1 MDRGFRSFEFN
12 QPRGQPLKIDIGRIE
27 GQRVYDNNKTLIGV
41 IRNVL
46 KRQKLHSGSLH

>member
-27 GQRVYDNNKTLIGV
+27 GQRVYDNNKTLA
-41 IRNVL
+41 NSL
-46 KRQKLHSGSLH
+46 KHLFRKK

>member
-27 GQRVYDNNKTLIGV
+27 GQRVYNNNKPLIFRVTLKI
-41 IRNVL
+41 
-46 KRQKLHSGSLH
+46 KEEKFH